1 MRAARKTTEE
11 QYQLVLECR
20 RSGLSDCAWCRKNGI
35 SLGTGYYTDS
45 NGNTPLAPHSCANQ
59 GQGDRRDVN
68 SDLVFGATDLIK
80 GGMSESI
87 VMSELERNYK
97 MIDALNEQNRA
108 KIERG
113 ELALLEYDR
122 EAIEQV
128 VHDFAEQQRLE
139 DERMCSKSC

>member
-1 MRAARKTTEE
+1 M
-11 QYQLVLECR
+11 
-20 RSGLSDCAWCRKNGI
+20 
-35 SLGTGYYTDS
+35 
-45 NGNTPLAPHSCANQ
+45 
-59 GQGDRRDVN
+59 
-68 SDLVFGATDLIK
+68 IK
-80 GGMSESI
+80 GGMSESL

-97 MIDALNEQNRA
+97 MIGALNEQNRA